1 MYDLGEARCG
11 HEQVAVPAT
20 VGGMVQFMN
29 NARVDTEVSIFR
41 TVGQTLI
48 CPGNAWIA
56 LSEAL
61 ERQRS
66 HSTNERSVI
75 LVDEYLPL
83 SRVQGLVAG
92 AESDIWVTIQTKQ
105 EPKTDVIDELMA
117 QLRKS
122 LDGLPCA
129 VVGIGG
135 GITMDTAKAV
145 SNLFTNQGPAENYQ
159 GWDLLHSPGIHKI
172 AVPTISGT
180 GAEASRTCV
189 MTNSGSGLK
198 LGMNSQFTFFDE
210 VILDNTLTETVPKD
224 QYFFTGMD
232 TYMHGFESLRGSHRN
247 PLSDSLSQESL
258 RLVREV
264 FNSADAKSAENRDKL
279 MTASFLGGTAIA
291 GTYVGLV
298 HPVSAAL
305 SVVFGIHHGVGNCI
319 AMRAMEEFYPQEYAE
334 FWSFADSQN
343 VTVPKL
349 EGLSWDTETLQRL
362 TAATLLH
369 ERPLTNALGLNF
381 QSILTPTKMEH
392 IFRQM

>member
-1 MYDLGEARCG
+1 MQVSSVRVGAEAS
-11 HEQVAVPAT
+11 T
-20 VGGMVQFMN
+20 
-29 NARVDTEVSIFR
+29 FR
-41 TVGQTLI
+41 TVGRTLI
-48 CPGNAWIA
+48 CPGRAWIA
-56 LSEAL
+56 LGEAL
-61 ERQRS
+61 EIQRS
-66 HSTNERSVI
+66 HSGYERSVI

-83 SRVQGLVAG
+83 SRIRGLVAG
-92 AESDIWVTIQTKQ
+92 TESDVWVTIETKQ
-105 EPKTDVIDELMA
+105 EPKTDKIDALMA
-117 QLRKS
+117 QLRGN

-145 SNLFTNQGPAENYQ
+145 SNLFSNHGPAENFQ

-189 MTNSGSGLK
+189 MTNAASGLK
-198 LGMNSQFTFFDE
+198 LGMNSEFTFFDE
-210 VILDNTLTETVPKD
+210 VILDSTLTETVPKD

-258 RLVREV
+258 RLIREV
-264 FNSADAKSAENRDKL
+264 FTSADAKSAENRDKL

-298 HPVSAAL
+298 HPVSAGL
-305 SVVFGIHHGVGNCI
+305 SVVLGIHHGVGNCI
-319 AMRAMEEFYPQEYAE
+319 AMRAMEEFYPQEYTE

-349 EGLSWDTETLQRL
+349 DGLTWDSETLQRL

-369 ERPLTNALGLNF
+369 ERPLTNALGLDF
-381 QSILTPTKMEH
+381 RSILTATKMQD

>member
-1 MYDLGEARCG
+1 MQLSSVRVGAEAS
-11 HEQVAVPAT
+11 T
-20 VGGMVQFMN
+20 
-29 NARVDTEVSIFR
+29 FR

-48 CPGNAWIA
+48 CPGRAWIA

-61 ERQRS
+61 EIRRS
-66 HSTNERSVI
+66 HSANERCVI

-83 SRVQGLVAG
+83 SRIRGLVAG
-92 AESDIWVTIQTKQ
+92 TESDVWVTIQTKQ
-105 EPKTDVIDELMA
+105 EPKTDKIDALMA
-117 QLRKS
+117 QLRGN

-145 SNLFTNQGPAENYQ
+145 SNLFSNHGPAENFQ

-189 MTNSGSGLK
+189 MTNTASGLK

-210 VILDNTLTETVPKD
+210 VILDSTLTETVPKD

-232 TYMHGFESLRGSHRN
+232 TYMHGFESLTGSHRN
-247 PLSDSLSQESL
+247 PLSDSLSHESL
-258 RLVREV
+258 RLIREV
-264 FNSADAKSAENRDKL
+264 FTSADAKSAENRDKL

-298 HPVSAAL
+298 HPVSAGL

-349 EGLSWDTETLQRL
+349 DGLTWDSETLQRL

-369 ERPLTNALGLNF
+369 ERPLTNALGLDF
-381 QSILTPTKMEH
+381 RSILTPAKMEE

>member
-1 MYDLGEARCG
+1 MVVGNAKAG
-11 HEQVAVPAT
+11 AQV
-20 VGGMVQFMN
+20 
-29 NARVDTEVSIFR
+29 SLFR
-41 TVGQTLI
+41 TVGQALM
-48 CPGNAWIA
+48 CPGLGWSA

-61 ERQRS
+61 EAQRS
-66 HSTNERSVI
+66 RSGIEGSVI
-75 LVDEYLPL
+75 LVDDYFPL
-83 SRVQGLVAG
+83 SKVRGLVAG
-92 AESDIWVTIQTKQ
+92 TESDVWISIPTKQ
-105 EPKTDVIDELMA
+105 EPKTDQIDALMA
-117 QLRKS
+117 RLRAS
-122 LDGLPCA
+122 IDGPPSA

-145 SNLFTNQGPAENYQ
+145 SNLFSNQGPAEDFQ

-189 MTNSGSGLK
+189 MTNAASGLK

-210 VILDNTLTETVPKD
+210 VILDSTLTETVPKD

-232 TYMHGFESLRGSHRN
+232 TYMHGFESLTGSHRN
-247 PLSDSLSQESL
+247 SLSDSLSQESL
-258 RLVREV
+258 RLIREV
-264 FNSADAKSAENRDKL
+264 FTSADAKSAENRDKL

-298 HPVSAAL
+298 HPVSAGL

-343 VTVPKL
+343 VVVPKL
-349 EGLSWDTETLQRL
+349 GGMAWDSETLQRL

-369 ERPLTNALGLNF
+369 ERPLTNALGLDF
-381 QSILTPTKMEH
+381 RSILTPVKMEE

>member
-1 MYDLGEARCG
+1 MRLRS
-11 HEQVAVPAT
+11 
-20 VGGMVQFMN
+20 VQIS
-29 NARVDTEVSIFR
+29 AGTSIFR
-41 TVGQTLI
+41 TVGRTLI

-66 HSTNERSVI
+66 HSAVKRSVI
-75 LVDEYLPL
+75 LVDERLPL
-83 SRVQGLVAG
+83 STIRGSVTGT
-92 AESDIWVTIQTKQ
+92 ESDVWLTIQTNQ
-105 EPKTDVIDELMA
+105 EPKTDKIDELLA
-117 QLRKS
+117 QLRGF

-145 SNLFTNQGPAENYQ
+145 SNLFSNHGPAEKFQ

-189 MTNSGSGLK
+189 MTNAASGLK

-210 VILDNTLTETVPKD
+210 VILDSTLTETVPKD

-232 TYMHGFESLRGSHRN
+232 TYMHGFESLKGSHRN
-247 PLSDSLSQESL
+247 PLSDSLSHESI
-258 RLVREV
+258 RLIREV
-264 FNSADAKSAENRDKL
+264 FTSVDAKSAENREKL

-298 HPVSAAL
+298 HPISAGL
-305 SVVFGIHHGVGNCI
+305 SVVFGIHHGVSNCI

-334 FWSFADSQN
+334 FWSFADIQN

-349 EGLSWDTETLQRL
+349 DGLKWDSETLQRL

-369 ERPLTNALGLNF
+369 ERPLTNALGLDF
-381 QSILTPTKMEH
+381 RSILTPTKMEEL
-392 IFRQM
+392 FRQM